1 MNDKMKAIIVEV
13 IRACVIIAAAILGVK
28 IF

>member
-1 MNDKMKAIIVEV
+1 MSDNAKKIIVEV
-13 IRACVIIAAAILGVK
+13 IRFAVTIAAAILGVK